1 VDCREVEK
9 FIQVYIDGEL
19 DTEDQ
24 TIIEEHLRQ
33 CPACLAQADYER
45 RFVEAVKIRVP
56 KVAAPASF
64 KTKLLTNMEKA
75 PKQRPFTRRLM
86 WSSIPAAAALALV
99 ITFTWTVTS
108 GFSPLVSA
116 AVEQHSL
123 EPDVDVNS
131 SDSVTV
137 ENWFKKKVDFNVTLP
152 RFQARKANLIGARL
166 SRLAEQR
173 AALIRYQCGLRHFSL
188 FVVTDNGGEL
198 DTKTCQRVKNREFC
212 VTERKGY
219 TVVIWRSRG
228 LIYSMVGDSA
238 PQEMMDVISSD
249 SSF

>member
-1 VDCREVEK
+1 VDCREIEK
-9 FIQVYIDGEL
+9 FVQVYIDGEL
-19 DTEDQ
+19 DAEDQ

-33 CPACLAQADYER
+33 CPACLAQVDYER
-45 RFVEAVKIRVP
+45 RFIKAVKIRVP
-56 KVAAPASF
+56 KVAAPVSF
-64 KTKLLTNMEKA
+64 KTQLVANMGKA
-75 PKQRPFTRRLM
+75 PKQRPLSRRLM

-123 EPDVDVNS
+123 EPDVDVNT
-131 SDSVTV
+131 SDSATV

-152 RFQARKANLIGARL
+152 RFQTRKANLIGARL

-173 AALIRYQCGLRHFSL
+173 AALIRYRSGIHQFSL
-188 FVVTDNGGEL
+188 FVVSDNGGEL
-198 DTKTCQRVKNREFC
+198 DTKTCQRVKTREFC

-228 LIYSMVGDSA
+228 LIYSLVGDSA